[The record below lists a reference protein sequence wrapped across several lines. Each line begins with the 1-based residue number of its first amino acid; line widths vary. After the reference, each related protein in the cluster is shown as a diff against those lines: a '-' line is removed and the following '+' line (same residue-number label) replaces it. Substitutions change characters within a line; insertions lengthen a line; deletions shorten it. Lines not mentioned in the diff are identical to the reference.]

1 MIIYSTLYF
10 IKASKFLD
18 FIIIFLSLFITI
30 ITHYLLLPLENVKKK
45 KKIVL
50 YLHKQFV
57 VKSHF
62 A

>member
-45 KKIVL
+45 NR
-50 YLHKQFV
+50 FV
-57 VKSHF
+57 F